1 MESKQN
7 DLMLNI
13 LENPSFSISDFQNVG
28 LTAENTSLESEKT
41 YASSPIIQNNPLF
54 QNSNGDFDSTKF
66 HKVYQGAQQAYNYL
80 ATTQPEPFKATFSKY
95 NIFAPMD

>member
-41 YASSPIIQNNPLF
+41 YASSPII
-54 QNSNGDFDSTKF
+54 
-66 HKVYQGAQQAYNYL
+66 
-80 ATTQPEPFKATFSKY
+80 
-95 NIFAPMD
+95 